1 MCSTKY
7 GRGIVFVAIVG
18 LTDTIFLSIDFS
30 KMLFYAIEVSFSFIY
45 PGIYPL
51 TSLFRCGDLN
61 IGRPLQSNCF
71 YRKHVSRRNSWNHSL
86 SKANHWAEYCFCSEL
101 LNDIQM
107 NWIW

>member
-71 YRKHVSRRNSWNHSL
+71 IENMFLWEIVETT
-86 SKANHWAEYCFCSEL
+86 A
-101 LNDIQM
+101 
-107 NWIW
+107 